1 MRAATVSSESIASH
15 PPPAGAV
22 ETCAACGAPLAG
34 DQRYCLECGERRA
47 PISSVLLGGP
57 AGGTSQQPES
67 PARPGA
73 VPPDTIAPGGSR
85 AAPPPGAPRSNAVTV
100 IAAVGVLLLAM
111 GVGVLIGR
119 AGAGTKTTA
128 AAPQV
133 ISVGTA
139 AAAGGAAAA
148 AGEEA
153 ASFTSDWPAGT
164 NGYTVQ
170 LQTLPE
176 SGTQTSAVESAKTA
190 AGTKGAKDVG
200 ALRSDDFGLSAGNYV
215 IYSGLYH
222 KKPEAEKALA
232 GLKKQFPG
240 AKVIKVSSSAGGA
253 GASGATSPKAGGSG
267 AAGSGAA
274 GSEGKPAP
282 PTVLKELRKTKGK
295 SYEEK
300 SKNLPNQVET

>member
-1 MRAATVSSESIASH
+1 MRAAIVSSESIASH
-15 PPPAGAV
+15 QPPAGAV

-47 PISSVLLGGP
+47 PMSSVLLGGSVGAQAQSSDP
-57 AGGTSQQPES
+57 AG
-67 PARPGA
+67 PGA
-73 VPPDTIAPGGSR
+73 VPPHTIAPGGSR
-85 AAPPPGAPRSNAVTV
+85 PAPPGAPRSSNAVTV

-119 AGAGTKTTA
+119 AGAGTKSTA

-139 AAAGGAAAA
+139 AAAGGATAA

-170 LQTLPE
+170 LQTLPQ
-176 SGTQTSAVESAKTA
+176 SGTQTSVVQAAKTA
-190 AGTKGAKDVG
+190 AGAKGAKDVG
-200 ALRSDDFGLSAGNYV
+200 ALKSDDFGLPAGNYV
-215 IYSGLYH
+215 VYSGVFH

-240 AKVIKVSSSAGGA
+240 AKVIKVSGSAAGA
-253 GASGATSPKAGGSG
+253 GASGAASPKASGSG
-267 AAGSGAA
+267 AAGSGAV
-274 GSEGKPAP
+274 GSQGKPAP
-282 PTVLKELRKTKGK
+282 PTVLEDERKSKGK
-295 SYEEK
+295 SFEEK